1 MGISTILLVLFAGM
15 FLFLRVVI
23 AMMTQSGLDLMGMV
37 SWNLTYEIILIFVA
51 LVCIILIAKRKLIG
65 PIIYLATY
73 GYYFGVDLYN
83 RIITMPE
90 LTMTSVDVIMNLVVD
105 GIAIL
110 LAVAILLDAIAQR
123 VTKGKPKNRK
133 TEWFFGN
140 EEFDRKFDERA
151 DRNEY
156 KF

>member
-1 MGISTILLVLFAGM
+1 MGISTILLMLFAGM
-15 FLFLRVVI
+15 FLFLRVVVAI
-23 AMMTQSGLDLMGMV
+23 MTQSGLDLLGMV

-51 LVCIILIAKRKLIG
+51 LVCIVLMAKRKLIG
-65 PIIYLATY
+65 SIIYCASY
-73 GYYFGVDLYN
+73 GYYFGIDLYN

-90 LTMTSVDVIMNLVVD
+90 LTMTSVDIIMNLVVD

-110 LAVAILLDAIAQR
+110 LGVSVVLDAIAQR
-123 VTKGKPKNRK
+123 VTKGQPKNRK